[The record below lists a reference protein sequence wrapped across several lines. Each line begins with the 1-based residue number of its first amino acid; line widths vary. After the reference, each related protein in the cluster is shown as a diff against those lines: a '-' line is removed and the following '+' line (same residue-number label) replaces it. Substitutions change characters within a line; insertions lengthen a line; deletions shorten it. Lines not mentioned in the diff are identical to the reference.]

1 MEETAMTSL
10 EKDSGNA
17 YGDMLR
23 EYTAEQIEDMIMRWN
38 VSPETAEHLRRYWLE
53 ANEAVSV

>member
-1 MEETAMTSL
+1 MTSL